1 MAESLRRAVRRR
13 RAGLL
18 GGAVL
23 LLGAAGCGRARTSTP
38 AAGAGPSA
46 SAAGAGATVPA
57 PAAAPA
63 PHNVIFILVDTLR
76 ADHLPLYGYRR
87 DTSPNLTAL
96 GRESLLFL
104 DARSQASCT
113 FPSVNSMLTSRSGAA
128 FLGQPG
134 GALGVPAGIPGLAEM
149 LRARGMHTA
158 AVSASPIVR
167 RSPSRFNP
175 GGGYGRGFDSFQ
187 EDCVWKAADCVTD
200 QALPHLARDPRP
212 LFLYLHYLDP
222 HGPYAPPDSYRRRF
236 ALGHPAK
243 GFVRQGNPNPIAD
256 WLYKHGPDPGL
267 TAADL
272 AYLVDLYDDKVSFFD
287 SQLARLVA
295 GLRAAHLLEDSIV
308 VFAADHGE
316 EFLEHGDV
324 KHCHNLFDT
333 TIRTPLL
340 LRLPGGHGR
349 VIATPVSNLDI
360 VPTVLDLLA
369 GGGRGNTESS
379 GGRASVALA
388 AGFEGRS
395 LRPAAEGRPL
405 PPAFQ
410 WAAQGALRSA
420 ADGRFKLVRDLGNS
434 RVALYDLAADPKETR
449 DVAADHGRDAH
460 RLAGALAAWLARSEA
475 GPAAERVRRAAE
487 ADKRLRSVGYL
498 DH

>member
-1 MAESLRRAVRRR
+1 MAESLRHAARRR
-13 RAGLL
+13 RAGPRGGAALLLAGVVPLL

-23 LLGAAGCGRARTSTP
+23 PLAAMGCGRARTSGP
-38 AAGAGPSA
+38 AAP
-46 SAAGAGATVPA
+46 P
-57 PAAAPA
+57 P

-134 GALGVPAGIPGLAEM
+134 GAMGLPAGIPGLAE
-149 LRARGMHTA
+149 LLGARGMHTA

-167 RSPSRFNP
+167 RSPGRFNP
-175 GGGYGRGFDSFQ
+175 GGGYGRGFDTFQ
-187 EDCVWKAADCVTD
+187 EDCVWKSADCVTD

-212 LFLYLHYLDP
+212 LFVYLHFLDP
-222 HGPYAPPDSYRRRF
+222 HGPYAPPDSYRHRF
-236 ALGHPAK
+236 ALGHPGK
-243 GFVRQGNPNPIAD
+243 DFVRKGDPNPIAD
-256 WLYKHGPDPGL
+256 WLYKHGSDPRL

-272 AYLVDLYDDKVSFFD
+272 AYLVDLYDDEISFFD
-287 SQLARLVA
+287 SQLGRLVA

-340 LRLPGGHGR
+340 LRLPGGRGR
-349 VIATPVSNLDI
+349 VISTPVSNLDI

-369 GGGRGNTESS
+369 GGGASAESS
-379 GGRASVALA
+379 GGRNAAALA
-388 AGFEGRS
+388 SRFEGRS

-405 PPAFQ
+405 PPAYQ
-410 WAAQGALRSA
+410 WAAQGSLRSVS
-420 ADGRFKLVRDLGNS
+420 DGKLKLVRDLGTN
-434 RVALYDLAADPKETR
+434 RTALYDLAADPKETR
-449 DVAADHGRDAH
+449 DVAADHRPDAH
-460 RLAGALAAWLARSEA
+460 RLAGALAGWLARTET
-475 GPAAERVRRAAE
+475 GPAAEGVRRAAE